1 MQKNIYNQ
9 FLHIYKLIE
18 TEIPNMKA
26 APIDANVRWLEEQ
39 MDDNDKRTKLY
50 TCRILRNYIQHH
62 SDFQEFINISPGMI
76 TFLNGIYIEVKSEN
90 VKNTDIMSKMLVA
103 DVKDPI
109 TDMIKKMD
117 TRKQD
122 YIPVIKNEKIIG
134 IFSDKVM
141 RQMLVKNGKC
151 EKTFD
156 KIEKLLKIPQEVKF
170 ENSEDSIEK
179 TLEKIKNGVKIII
192 CTDNGKSTGK
202 ILGMISEKELE
213 KILKN

>member
-39 MDDNDKRTKLY
+39 IDDNDKRTKLY

-103 DVKDPI
+103 DIKDPI

-122 YIPVIKNEKIIG
+122 YIPVIKNEKIIE
-134 IFSDKVM
+134 
-141 RQMLVKNGKC
+141 KN
-151 EKTFD
+151 
-156 KIEKLLKIPQEVKF
+156 
-170 ENSEDSIEK
+170 
-179 TLEKIKNGVKIII
+179 KNV
-192 CTDNGKSTGK
+192 
-202 ILGMISEKELE
+202 
-213 KILKN
+213 

>member
-1 MQKNIYNQ
+1 
-9 FLHIYKLIE
+9 
-18 TEIPNMKA
+18 
-26 APIDANVRWLEEQ
+26 
-39 MDDNDKRTKLY
+39 
-50 TCRILRNYIQHH
+50 
-62 SDFQEFINISPGMI
+62 MI
-76 TFLNGIYIEVKSEN
+76 TFLNGIYLEVKSEN
-90 VKNTDIMSKMLVA
+90 VKNSDIMSKMLVA

-170 ENSEDSIEK
+170 ENPEDSIEK